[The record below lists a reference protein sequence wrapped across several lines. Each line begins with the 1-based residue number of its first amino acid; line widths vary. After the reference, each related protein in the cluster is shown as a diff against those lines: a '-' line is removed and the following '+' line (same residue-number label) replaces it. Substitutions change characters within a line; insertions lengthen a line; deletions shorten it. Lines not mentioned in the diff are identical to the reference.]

1 MQRIKCTV
9 AYDGTPFA
17 GYQVQPGKRT
27 VQLEIEKAL
36 SDIHKGDE
44 VKITASGRTDA
55 RVHAKGQ
62 VFHFDTGLS
71 IPEEKW
77 PTVLNSKLPA
87 EVVVISAEIV
97 PDDFHARYSA
107 VKKEYRYSVY
117 RSKTADPFKRNF
129 ALHYPFQLNIEE
141 MRKAA
146 ESLLGEHDFTSF
158 CSAKTEV
165 EDKVRTIYSIEIEA
179 DEEEVTFSYTGNG
192 FLYNMVRILSGTL
205 LEVGRGKYKADE
217 VRGMLVARDR
227 NAAGKTA
234 APQGLYLWKVFY

>member
-9 AYDGTPFA
+9 AYDGSPFA

-36 SDIHKGDE
+36 RTIHKGQE

-55 RVHAKGQ
+55 GVHAKGQ

-71 IPEEKW
+71 IPGEKW
-77 PTVLNSKLPA
+77 PTVLNSNLPQ
-87 EVVVISAEIV
+87 EIVVTSAEEV
-97 PDDFHARYSA
+97 EDEFHARFSA
-107 VKKEYRYSVY
+107 VKKEYRYLVY
-117 RSKTADPFKRNF
+117 RTKTADPFKRDF
-129 ALHYPFQLNIEE
+129 ALHYPYQLKVEE
-141 MRKAA
+141 MRRAA
-146 ESLLGEHDFTSF
+146 VYLIGEHDFTSF

-165 EDKVRTIYSIEIEA
+165 EDKVRTIHSIEIEEN
-179 DEEEVTFSYTGNG
+179 EEEITFSYIGNG

-205 LEVGRGKYKADE
+205 LEVGRGKYSSQEIK
-217 VRGMLVARDR
+217 GMLEAKDR
-227 NAAGKTA
+227 SAAGKTA

>member
-1 MQRIKCTV
+1 MQRIKCIV

-55 RVHAKGQ
+55 GVHAKGQ

-71 IPEEKW
+71 IPAEKW

-87 EVVVISAEIV
+87 EIVVTSAEIV
-97 PDDFHARYSA
+97 SAEFHARFSA

-117 RSKTADPFKRNF
+117 RSKTTDPFKRDF
-129 ALHYPFQLNIEE
+129 AVHYPFQLNIAE
-141 MRKAA
+141 MKKAA
-146 ESLLGEHDFTSF
+146 GYLIGEHDFTSF

-165 EDKVRTIYSIEIEA
+165 EDKVRTIYSIKIEA
-179 DEEEVTFSYTGNG
+179 DEEEITFSYTGNG

-205 LEVGRGKYKADE
+205 LEVGRGKYTAE
-217 VRGMLVARDR
+217 EARGMLEARDR

>member
-27 VQLEIEKAL
+27 VQLEIENAL
-36 SDIHKGDE
+36 SDIHKGHE

-71 IPEEKW
+71 IPAEKW
-77 PTVLNSKLPA
+77 PTVLNSKLPPEIVVTSA
-87 EVVVISAEIV
+87 EVVSE
-97 PDDFHARYSA
+97 DFHARFS
-107 VKKEYRYSVY
+107 VLKKEYRYSVY
-117 RSKTADPFKRNF
+117 RSQTADPFKRNF
-129 ALHYPFQLNIEE
+129 ALHYPFTLNIEE

-146 ESLLGEHDFTSF
+146 EILIGEHDFTSF

-165 EDKVRTIYSIEIEA
+165 EDKVRKIHFIEIEA
-179 DEEEVTFSYTGNG
+179 DEEEITFSYTGNG

-205 LEVGRGKYKADE
+205 LEVGRGKYTAEE
-217 VRGMLVARDR
+217 VRGILEARNR

>member
-36 SDIHKGDE
+36 REIHKGED

-55 RVHAKGQ
+55 GVHAKGQ

-77 PTVLNSKLPA
+77 PTVLNSKLPP
-87 EVVVISAEIV
+87 EIV
-97 PDDFHARYSA
+97 LTWAEKVSGDFHSRFSA
-107 VKKEYRYSVY
+107 VKKEYRYCVY
-117 RSKTADPFKRNF
+117 QNQAADPFKRHF
-129 ALHYPFQLNIEE
+129 ALHYPFQINIEE
-141 MRKAA
+141 MRNAA
-146 ESLLGEHDFTSF
+146 EYLIGEHDFTSF

-165 EDKVRTIYSIEIEA
+165 ADKVRTIYSIGIEEA
-179 DEEEVTFSYTGNG
+179 EEEITFSYIGNG

-205 LEVGRGKYKADE
+205 LEVGRGKYTADD
-217 VRGMLVARDR
+217 VRGMLEAADR
-227 NAAGKTA
+227 GAAGKTA
-234 APQGLYLWKVFY
+234 APQGLYLWKVYY